1 MRNRCVIFVRV
12 STKDKQSTDRQIN
25 ELNQVASSRNLKVV
39 EVIEEKVSGT
49 LKNDQR
55 EGIQRL
61 LELSRKGKYDILLV
75 SEISR
80 LSRNTHQLLQIV
92 EELNS
97 LKISIYSLNF
107 GIETLNENG
116 KPNPLS
122 QFLLTILSEISRM
135 EREQIVERIK
145 SGLENCRKAGIKLG
159 RRKGSTIEPKLIL
172 EKYGNIQK
180 KLKEGYSL
188 REINKIYGVSINTIR
203 KVKSMMENV
212 S

>member
-61 LELSRKGKYDILLV
+61 LDLSRKGKYDILLV

-203 KVKSMMENV
+203 KVKSMMGDR
-212 S
+212 